1 MRNYIKGKYKREIY
15 NSKKGYI
22 IGLIKVKETNDESI
36 ENYVNKTMT
45 FTGYFADL
53 NEDDDYIF
61 YGNLTEHP
69 KYGIQYQVEDYER
82 IKPEDKD
89 GIVEFLSSDLF
100 PGVGEKLAIKI
111 VDTLG
116 EDALDKILEDKES
129 LNKVPKISEK
139 KIETIYNTLTKYEES
154 HKVVVYL
161 SELGFNMKDSLNI
174 YNYYRSSTIMTIE
187 NNIFDIIDE
196 VDDISFLK
204 VDQISEK
211 LNFEK
216 DDIRRIK
223 ACILYIMKSLTFKTG
238 NTYLEL
244 EEIKKETTEYL
255 KFFIEDDDFINFLDE
270 LRFEGKI
277 VLENNLY
284 YLMDIYQAEIE
295 ITSKIKRLL
304 DFDIKKQKNFDQVLK
319 KLEHNI
325 NIKYNDE
332 QVEAIRKSLEN
343 HLFIINGGPGTG
355 KTTIIKAIVSM
366 YQELNGL
373 SYEEMLERVALLAPT
388 GRASKRMS
396 EATLFPATT
405 IHRFLK
411 WDKESNSFNV
421 NMYNKADQEFIIV
434 DEVSMIDISLLAS
447 LFKGL
452 RENVK
457 IVFVGDYNQLPSV
470 GPGNVLKDL
479 IESNMIDTVE
489 LSILYRQSEGSYI
502 TELASEIKN
511 NELTSY
517 LEQKEDYTF
526 LTCNSDSIPTNLK
539 NICKQLI
546 EKNYNEKR
554 VQIMAPMY
562 MGMNGID
569 HLNIELQSIFNEKSS
584 DKEEIKYGDVIFR
597 EQDKILQLVN
607 MPDLNVYNGDIGY
620 ISSIVPANK
629 SESKKNEIY
638 VNYDGNIVKYLPND
652 FNKIKHGYII
662 SIHKSQG
669 SEFEFVIIP
678 ICRSYHR
685 MLYRKLIYTGV
696 TRAKRK
702 LILLGE
708 PDAFTYSVSNTNE
721 LVRKTNL
728 KNRLE
733 KMYNMDNISV
743 E

>member
-116 EDALDKILEDKES
+116 EDALDKILEDKEA
-129 LNKVPKISEK
+129 LKKVPKISEK

-196 VDDISFLK
+196 VDEISFLK

-517 LEQKEDYTF
+517 LKQKEDYTF

-569 HLNIELQSIFNEKSS
+569 HLNHELQSIFNEKSS
-584 DKEEIKYGDVIFR
+584 DKEEIRYGDVIFR

-620 ISSIVPANK
+620 ISSIVPANR

-678 ICRSYHR
+678 ICRSYRR

-708 PDAFTYSVSNTNE
+708 PDAFTYSVANTNE

>member
-139 KIETIYNTLTKYEES
+139 KIETIYNVLTKYEES

-223 ACILYIMKSLTFKTG
+223 ACILYIMKSLTFRTG

-502 TELASEIKN
+502 IELASEIKN

-620 ISSIVPANK
+620 ISSIVPANI

-678 ICRSYHR
+678 ICRSYRR

>member
-620 ISSIVPANK
+620 ISSIVPANI

>member
-139 KIETIYNTLTKYEES
+139 KIETIYNILTKYEES

-255 KFFIEDDDFINFLDE
+255 KFFIKDDDFINFLDE

-502 TELASEIKN
+502 IELASEIKN

-569 HLNIELQSIFNEKSS
+569 HLNSELQSIFNEKSS

>member
-1 MRNYIKGKYKREIY
+1 MRNYIKGKFKKEIY
-15 NSKKGYI
+15 NSGKGYI
-22 IGLIKVKETNDESI
+22 IGLIKIKETNDSSV
-36 ENYVNKTMT
+36 ENYINKVMT
-45 FTGYFADL
+45 FTGYFAGL
-53 NEDDDYIF
+53 NQDDDYIF
-61 YGNLTEHP
+61 YGNLIEHP
-69 KYGIQYQVEDYER
+69 KYGFQYQVEDYER

-100 PGVGEKLAIKI
+100 QGIGEKLAVKI

-116 EDALDKILEDKES
+116 KETLDKILEDKDN
-129 LNKVPKISEK
+129 LKKVPKLSDK
-139 KIETIYNTLTKYEES
+139 KIETIYNTLSKYEES
-154 HKVVVYL
+154 HKIVVYL
-161 SELGFNMKDSLNI
+161 TELGFNMKDSLNI
-174 YNYYRSSTIMTIE
+174 YNYYKDMTVMTIE
-187 NNIFDIIDE
+187 NNIFDIIEE
-196 VDDISFLK
+196 VEDISFLK

-223 ACILYIMKSLTFKTG
+223 ACILFIMKDLTFKTG
-238 NTYLEL
+238 NTYLEI
-244 EEIKKETTEYL
+244 EEIKKETIDYL
-255 KFFIEDDDFINFLDE
+255 KFFIQDDDFINFLDE

-284 YLMDIYQAEIE
+284 YLMDIYQAEVE

-304 DFDIKKQKNFDQVLK
+304 DFDIEKQKNFDQVLK
-319 KLEHNI
+319 ELEHTI

-332 QVEAIRKSLEN
+332 QIEAIRKALEN

-366 YQELNGL
+366 YQELNGF
-373 SYEEMLERVALLAPT
+373 SYEEMLERVSLLAPT

-411 WDKESNSFNV
+411 WDKDSNSFNI
-421 NMYNKADQEFIIV
+421 NMYNKAEQEFIIV

-452 RENVK
+452 KENVK
-457 IVFVGDYNQLPSV
+457 IIFVGDYNQLPSV
-470 GPGNVLKDL
+470 GPGNILKDL

-489 LSILYRQSEGSYI
+489 LNILYRQSEDSYI
-502 TELASEIKN
+502 TKLASEIKN

-517 LEQKEDYTF
+517 LEQKEDYAF
-526 LTCNSDSIPTNLK
+526 LTCNGDSIPTNLK
-539 NICKQLI
+539 NICKQLL
-546 EKNYNEKR
+546 EKGYNEKI

-562 MGMNGID
+562 MGINGID
-569 HLNIELQSIFNEKSS
+569 HLNQELQSIFNPKSS

-620 ISSIVPANK
+620 ISSIIPSTR

-652 FNKIKHGYII
+652 FQKIKHGFII

-669 SEFEFVIIP
+669 SEFEFVIMP
-678 ICRSYHR
+678 ICRYYRR
-685 MLYRKLIYTGV
+685 MLYKKLIYTGI

-708 PDAFTYSVSNTNE
+708 ADAFLYGVSNTNE
-721 LVRKTNL
+721 MVRKTNL

-733 KMYNMDNISV
+733 KMYNMDSISV
-743 E
+743 K